1 MSRVNVHCAFLEESK
16 SKISNF
22 VGTKF
27 AAVPLCALEEVQCLC
42 IASRKLPVNA
52 LQFQMWDQHSLAF
65 EIKHRLLLYN
75 LTVYML

>member
-1 MSRVNVHCAFLEESK
+1 MEKGK

-27 AAVPLCALEEVQCLC
+27 AAVPLCALEEVQYLRS
-42 IASRKLPVNA
+42 ARSKLPVGA
-52 LQFQMWDQHSLAF
+52 LQFQMWDLHSLAF